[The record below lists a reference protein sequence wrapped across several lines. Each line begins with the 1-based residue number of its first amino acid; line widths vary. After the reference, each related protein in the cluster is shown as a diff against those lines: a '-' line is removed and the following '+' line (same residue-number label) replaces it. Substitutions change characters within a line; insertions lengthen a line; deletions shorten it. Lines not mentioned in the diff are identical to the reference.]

1 MAEQEVTEDDI
12 PERFK
17 NSGDVQL
24 GTRDTALISEENTE
38 REWVRV
44 EAEDEDEP
52 DDLYW
57 FDVKEISWEKKTDIL
72 DDSLNTDSRTGEIEL
87 DLKDFYRSMMEEV
100 IVDMSVEG
108 ALPVFLKGMRPEVGD
123 QLQDL
128 VPQPGTV
135 MDEMDEGN

>member
-1 MAEQEVTEDDI
+1 MVEDHDEI
-12 PERFK
+12 PERFQDE
-17 NSGDVQL
+17 DVQL
-24 GTRDTALISEENTE
+24 GSRTDALIDEDQTS

-44 EAEDEDEP
+44 ENDDRE

-57 FDVKEISWEKKTDIL
+57 FDIKEISWEKKTDIL
-72 DDSLNTDSRTGEIEL
+72 DQSLQTDNRTGDVEL
-87 DLKDFYRSMMEEV
+87 ELKDFYRNMMEEV
-100 IVDMSVEG
+100 IVDLSVEG
-108 ALPVFLKGMRPEVGD
+108 SVPVFLKGMRPEVGD